1 MNKNAILPRQL
12 PVKKLGVEYKS
23 LSGLI
28 RAQNLERL
36 NSLLSANSASS
47 QDPVGSQGANADLQ
61 IQLEFQRIDYHKVLV
76 TGDID
81 YKVTAVCQ
89 RCLQDMPYSINTK
102 ISVVLIDILSRID
115 KKIEGYEPVE
125 LDFKGLVDLYQLIED
140 EMILSLPTAIKH
152 DVNQLDECRIL
163 N

>member
-28 RAQNLERL
+28 KAQNLERL
-36 NSLLSANSASS
+36 NSLLLANSASS
-47 QDPVGSQGANADLQ
+47 QEPLGANEDLQ
-61 IQLEFQRIDYHKVLV
+61 IKLEFQSIDYHKVLV
-76 TGDID
+76 KGDID
-81 YKVTAVCQ
+81 YKVTAICQ
-89 RCLQDMPYSINTK
+89 RCLQDMVYSINTK

-115 KKIEGYEPVE
+115 KKLEGYEPIE

-152 DVNQLDECRIL
+152 DANQLDECNIL
-163 N
+163 D

>member
-28 RAQNLERL
+28 KAQNLERL
-36 NSLLSANSASS
+36 NSLLLANSASS
-47 QDPVGSQGANADLQ
+47 QEPLGANEDLQ
-61 IQLEFQRIDYHKVLV
+61 IKLEFQSIDYHKVLV
-76 TGDID
+76 KGDID
-81 YKVTAVCQ
+81 YKVTAICQ
-89 RCLQDMPYSINTK
+89 RCLQDMVYNINTK

-115 KKIEGYEPVE
+115 KKLEGYEPIE

-152 DVNQLDECRIL
+152 DANQLDKCNIL